1 VTGDSAR
8 PSQQG
13 YRIEGA
19 REVGGEYMV
28 KLAILTEY
36 EFPVVAGHVE
46 DDAIAEAQEL
56 ALYSDLPKTK
66 PADRDV
72 VHSDVE
78 KLRPIYEDDV
88 EAGQLEY
95 MDEPTAPSEDTFW
108 DDSRH
113 FGGDDQ

>member
-1 VTGDSAR
+1 MTGDSAR

-56 ALYSDLPKTK
+56 ALYSDLPEDETSRSGRRSLGCRETSAYLRGRRRSWTARVHGR
-66 PADRDV
+66 ADRTERGYV
-72 VHSDVE
+72 LGRLE
-78 KLRPIYEDDV
+78 ALR
-88 EAGQLEY
+88 
-95 MDEPTAPSEDTFW
+95 
-108 DDSRH
+108 R
-113 FGGDDQ
+113 